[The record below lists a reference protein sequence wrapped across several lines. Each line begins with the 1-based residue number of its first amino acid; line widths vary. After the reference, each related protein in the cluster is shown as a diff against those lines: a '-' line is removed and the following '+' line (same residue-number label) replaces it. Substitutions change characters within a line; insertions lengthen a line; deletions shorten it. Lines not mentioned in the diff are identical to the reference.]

1 VRLGQVLT
9 RNCINVVVNVNVN
22 VPGASK
28 TKELRVQLPYP
39 GNYKSCP
46 GCMTRLVPVMH
57 EDEDEDEYRDIRSM
71 KVVG

>member
-1 VRLGQVLT
+1 
-9 RNCINVVVNVNVN
+9 VNVN

-57 EDEDEDEYRDIRSM
+57 EDEDEDEDGDLRSM